1 MLINALLGQNQ
12 VTLSQT
18 RSIAEYQKT
27 IAGNI
32 EELENISRL
41 TENILFLARADKNNV
56 LVKLDCFLSIRK
68 SKICWIILN
77 IFQTRKRFALRSSA
91 ISKSLR
97 IKFYCNE
104 CYPIL
109 LLMPLD
115 IHREKS
121 RIHIT
126 SFLDTNGYLNID
138 IASPEPNNM
147 SLKNSSVD
155 FGGR

>member
-1 MLINALLGQNQ
+1 MHHALVKDFERLSQFADDLAHELRTPINALLGQNQ

-56 LVKLDCFLSIRK
+56 LVKLDSLSLIRK
-68 SKICWIILN
+68 LKIFWTILN

-91 ISKSLR
+91 INKSLR

-104 CYPIL
+104 CYRIL
-109 LLMPLD
+109 LLTPFD
-115 IHREKS
+115 IHQ
-121 RIHIT
+121 
-126 SFLDTNGYLNID
+126 
-138 IASPEPNNM
+138 
-147 SLKNSSVD
+147 KNRV
-155 FGGR
+155 FI